1 MNPMPVLTLLGVS
14 TLLPCVPA
22 LICQRGRIQT
32 VRNESELPLEW
43 GTGEKACEVGEG
55 CQDVVMLLH
64 NGPLINLVIIKG
76 CIKAEDQEPRVTWL
90 STGPG
95 LSVVSYTHVC
105 RHGDLCNNASSTR
118 ILEDLSTPTVPGS
131 LRCPLC
137 LSNND
142 CENAPEQ
149 VCPVG
154 SIYCYNGVLRLRG
167 EGIRTNLKV
176 QGCMAQPGCNLLNG
190 TTAVGTLDMSENCG
204 LQLGPQALDCNSA
217 SLDIVKDVSDLH
229 LSWTTGWKTCEAD
242 EGCYET
248 VMLIQNGQEIHMA
261 LTKGCTSSVNREA
274 QLTRH
279 RTGPGISIV
288 SYVHVC
294 RNGDFCNDLSSTET
308 LWIPPPDTV
317 PGTLR
322 CPHCLS
328 TRDCENAPEQVCP
341 EGTHCYNGVLRL
353 RGGAIATNLRVQ
365 GCTSQPGCGLL
376 NGTKTIGPIGVRE
389 DCGPQSGAQAL
400 ECRSGWAEGLR
411 KVSSLPLDWTT
422 AWETCKIGEGCQET
436 ALLIQNGPLVNLV
449 LIKGCTAEEDHKP
462 QITRHRLSPSLS
474 IVSYSHV
481 CRHWDFCNDLSSTHP
496 LWLPPPP
503 VEGLGNVSCPFCLSK
518 DGCPQNGPKQVCPV
532 DSSHCYSG
540 VLSLRGGG
548 FISDLKVQG
557 CTSQSQSQSDC
568 NLLNGIQTI
577 GPIKLH
583 ESCGFHLAAES
594 LKCQHGTLEAV
605 QHISKLPL
613 QWTAEQKTCNVGE
626 GCQDTLVIIENGEH
640 VNLVLTKGCT
650 AAEDH
655 KAKVTEH
662 RTGPGLAVISYTR
675 VCREKDLCN
684 DLSTTVPLWA
694 PPPVTAPGNTRCPL
708 CFTAQAC
715 ENAPEQFCPA
725 GSTHCYS
732 GVLSLRGGEIISK
745 LKVQG
750 CMSQPGCNL
759 LNGTQKIGPVDVSED
774 CSPRSNSLT
783 CHRGT
788 MLKIGNGFAEKAV
801 EWTPL
806 SSQVCEPDEICQETL
821 LLIDVGQKSALLGSK
836 GCSSLGAQN
845 DVGVSIFSRPPGMVV
860 ASYTRFCS
868 SNLCNAASSTSV
880 LLSNLPRPEVLPPGS
895 VKCPVCVQLFRSCF
909 QTSDF
914 VTCPRG
920 ATHCYRGDI
929 ALRGGGLS
937 STLSIQGCMA
947 SPVKSLLGNSKTIGI
962 LSAKESSENERGD
975 EDDEKPL
982 LDGASASSPAS
993 MLGLLVLLSSLCAG
1007 ICPLH

>member
-540 VLSLRGGG
+540 VLSLRGG
-548 FISDLKVQG
+548 
-557 CTSQSQSQSDC
+557 
-568 NLLNGIQTI
+568 
-577 GPIKLH
+577 
-583 ESCGFHLAAES
+583 
-594 LKCQHGTLEAV
+594 
-605 QHISKLPL
+605 
-613 QWTAEQKTCNVGE
+613 
-626 GCQDTLVIIENGEH
+626 
-640 VNLVLTKGCT
+640 
-650 AAEDH
+650 
-655 KAKVTEH
+655 
-662 RTGPGLAVISYTR
+662 
-675 VCREKDLCN
+675 
-684 DLSTTVPLWA
+684 
-694 PPPVTAPGNTRCPL
+694 
-708 CFTAQAC
+708 
-715 ENAPEQFCPA
+715 
-725 GSTHCYS
+725 
-732 GVLSLRGGEIISK
+732 EIISK

>member
-308 LWIPPPDTV
+308 LWIPPPDTAPSLLLLLPV

-532 DSSHCYSG
+532 DSS
-540 VLSLRGGG
+540 
-548 FISDLKVQG
+548 
-557 CTSQSQSQSDC
+557 
-568 NLLNGIQTI
+568 
-577 GPIKLH
+577 
-583 ESCGFHLAAES
+583 
-594 LKCQHGTLEAV
+594 
-605 QHISKLPL
+605 
-613 QWTAEQKTCNVGE
+613 
-626 GCQDTLVIIENGEH
+626 
-640 VNLVLTKGCT
+640 
-650 AAEDH
+650 
-655 KAKVTEH
+655 
-662 RTGPGLAVISYTR
+662 
-675 VCREKDLCN
+675 
-684 DLSTTVPLWA
+684 
-694 PPPVTAPGNTRCPL
+694 
-708 CFTAQAC
+708 
-715 ENAPEQFCPA
+715 
-725 GSTHCYS
+725 HCYS

>member
-353 RGGAIATNLRVQ
+353 RGG
-365 GCTSQPGCGLL
+365 
-376 NGTKTIGPIGVRE
+376 
-389 DCGPQSGAQAL
+389 
-400 ECRSGWAEGLR
+400 
-411 KVSSLPLDWTT
+411 
-422 AWETCKIGEGCQET
+422 
-436 ALLIQNGPLVNLV
+436 
-449 LIKGCTAEEDHKP
+449 
-462 QITRHRLSPSLS
+462 
-474 IVSYSHV
+474 
-481 CRHWDFCNDLSSTHP
+481 
-496 LWLPPPP
+496 
-503 VEGLGNVSCPFCLSK
+503 
-518 DGCPQNGPKQVCPV
+518 
-532 DSSHCYSG
+532 
-540 VLSLRGGG
+540 G

-583 ESCGFHLAAES
+583 ESCGFHLES